1 MDGSVVEGNS
11 TSLQNCPPDPQEH
24 LAFEDLPSFPSIP
37 PLHENDLGLTPPP
50 GSQQLQH
57 ANATQGS
64 SQDEKPSAG
73 DEKSSNQKQTPPSG
87 FFDRNSGSSHD
98 AAEIDC
104 LNCNNYDLD
113 HMEDAPESYNLDAL
127 SAPDI
132 CPVGVIDDGFLE
144 GFDSETALRELEA
157 ALEPRK
163 RTGDEAFPNDM
174 DFLNRPEKKRIF
186 DFSQSS
192 VTTSP
197 EDTPSLSSPDSL
209 LRTEQADSAPH
220 TPPASENIHS
230 PNSLFDSLDALFED
244 PNFQIHPNL
253 HESPAPQAELPEPPV
268 QTISDLWNKQLDAV
282 DSIPQMEHGTD
293 HEALPNTPPVS
304 QLTKERFGLDSS
316 DMLSNTVSETLRV
329 CPKPQYTSP
338 YPTCGGPLGYF
349 PSAPGIHVRCIE
361 AVDRDVHHRISGLKD
376 RVQQLT
382 YERNKYRTAWNQW
395 STRDPSTGKSKE
407 QLLREENTRLRRAS
421 SQLQNKVEEYK
432 TEAAEWRTRLNDLSI
447 VYNNLLYQIHVQR
460 QMPTVAP
467 VPRGYKPP
475 AGGGHMPLPAP
486 VVPVHAAAPL
496 SGPNRSD
503 QASVNQQPVTTTP
516 APPPPGPSAPPSG
529 PSGPTA
535 APIMIDLTDE
545 GDDAPAPPPSKPR
558 GAEMIQSLR
567 NKQYGWL
574 QGTGQPET
582 GAQVVSAPQSPAHH
596 GTPNAPERSRSHP
609 PSSTEEELVRAMED
623 ELAKSN

>member
-11 TSLQNCPPDPQEH
+11 TSLQTCPPGPQEH
-24 LAFEDLPSFPSIP
+24 LASEDLPSFPSIP

-50 GSQQLQH
+50 GSQQQH
-57 ANATQGS
+57 TNATQEP
-64 SQDEKPSAG
+64 SQDEKPSIG
-73 DEKSSNQKQTPPSG
+73 NGKSSNQNQTALGS
-87 FFDRNSGSSHD
+87 FDQNSGSSHD
-98 AAEIDC
+98 TAETDN
-104 LNCNNYDLD
+104 LNHNYDFG
-113 HMEDAPESYNLDAL
+113 HVEDATGNYSLDVL

-132 CPVGVIDDGFLE
+132 CSVGVIDDGIFE
-144 GFDSETALRELEA
+144 GFDSETLRELEA
-157 ALEPRK
+157 SLEPRK
-163 RTGDEAFPNDM
+163 RTGDEAFPNEL
-174 DFLNRPEKKRIF
+174 DFWNPPEKKRVLDYF
-186 DFSQSS
+186 QGSAS
-192 VTTSP
+192 TSP

-220 TPPASENIHS
+220 TPPASENVHT

-244 PNFQIHPNL
+244 PNFQIPPDL
-253 HESPAPQAELPEPPV
+253 HESPVPPAELPEPPELSFEAS
-268 QTISDLWNKQLDAV
+268 SDLWSKRFDAV
-282 DSIPQMEHGTD
+282 DSISQMEHRTD
-293 HEALPNTPPVS
+293 HEAPPNTSPVS
-304 QLTKERFGLDSS
+304 KLTKERFGLNSS
-316 DMLSNTVSETLRV
+316 DMLSNTASETLRV

-447 VYNNLLYQIHVQR
+447 VYNNLLYEIHVQR
-460 QMPTVAP
+460 QMPAVAP

-475 AGGGHMPLPAP
+475 AGGGHMPLPASVGP
-486 VVPVHAAAPL
+486 VQAAPL
-496 SGPNRSD
+496 NGPNRSD
-503 QASVNQQPVTTTP
+503 RGSVNQPSVTTP
-516 APPPPGPSAPPSG
+516 APRPPGPSPP
-529 PSGPTA
+529 PP

-545 GDDAPAPPPSKPR
+545 GDDTPAPPPSNPR

-574 QGTGQPET
+574 QSTGQPET
-582 GAQVVSAPQSPAHH
+582 GAQVVSAPQSPAHR
-596 GTPNAPERSRSHP
+596 GTPNTAERSQSHP
-609 PSSTEEELVRAMED
+609 PSSTEEELVRAMEA
-623 ELAKSN
+623 ELARSN